1 VRGYGKFDHL
11 INQVALVLFQHRA
24 SLRGAI

>member
-24 SLRGAI
+24 SLRGAT